1 MVPIIVGSNPTALV
15 EKGSCVFNHF
25 PFFVPIIVGIKL
37 PPHSGKLTKGASQ
50 VPWGV
55 QQRWHTAD
63 KRMPRE
69 EKLMYILR
77 IVTTFLIVLMMLL
90 VGMVMGMRKDEKSAI
105 YGFSMMEIVYA
116 LSIVMI
122 WWRW

>member
-1 MVPIIVGSNPTALV
+1 
-15 EKGSCVFNHF
+15 
-25 PFFVPIIVGIKL
+25 
-37 PPHSGKLTKGASQ
+37 
-50 VPWGV
+50 
-55 QQRWHTAD
+55 
-63 KRMPRE
+63 
-69 EKLMYILR
+69 MYILR

-90 VGMVMGMRKDEKSAI
+90 VGIVMGMRKDEKSAV